1 MQNCYLTLPELGI
14 DAQPITACLW
24 LVDSGSR
31 VAEGES
37 ILEVLAGAANVELPA
52 PIDGVLVE
60 KLVDE
65 GHTLHVGQRLA
76 VIEPETA

>member
-14 DAQPITACLW
+14 DAPPITACLW
-24 LVDSGSR
+24 LVESGSR
-31 VAEGES
+31 VVEGES

-60 KLVDE
+60 KFVAE